1 MAKANIPQY
10 DSTPSN
16 NSDINS
22 INIAESCPAS
32 NINNAIR
39 ELMAHL
45 KDMDTGTTAL
55 TSPSFTAMSTDT
67 ISEKTSANGVAIDS
81 VTLKDGELGTIA
93 SPVPIN
99 SSSLNGGQFGGRRNI
114 IINGNMKIF
123 QRFTTKALANANSYV
138 PDRFECAMQTA
149 SGQITFSQS
158 TDVPSGEGFTN
169 STKINVDTANT
180 SLASSE
186 HNLFQ
191 QKIEGHDLARLGW
204 GSSGAKNC
212 TISFWIKSSLTGTFS
227 AYLLDAN
234 ANSQSYVHEFTIS
247 SANTWQ
253 KISYTVTAPTS
264 GGATD
269 FSTGNGIGCF
279 VGINLGCGTNQQTST
294 LNSWHAT
301 SGTFFTSTSSS
312 VKLIG
317 TASANMYVTGF
328 QMEMGSV
335 ATPFEHLSFSETLN
349 LCQRFFQKSYNYGDA
364 IGNTSNSNGS
374 NAFQIDDGAIQ
385 RDGVR
390 LVKSMRAN
398 PTIVIYNPVSGSSA
412 SVRTNA
418 GGNHS
423 ASSFSQGENGFFV
436 DYTPNTGEF
445 LQFHHT
451 ADAEL

>member
-1 MAKANIPQY
+1 MAKTNITQY

-16 NSDINS
+16 NADINS
-22 INIAESCPAS
+22 INIAENCPAS

-45 KDMDTGTTAL
+45 KNMDTGSQAL

-67 ISEKTSANGVAIDS
+67 INEKTSTNGVAIDS
-81 VTLKDGELGTIA
+81 VTLKDGELGTTA

-99 SSSLNGGQFGGRRNI
+99 SSSLNGGQFGGRRNLV
-114 IINGNMKIF
+114 INGAMQVAQRATSATGLGGDAFTYNTVDRFKNVMF
-123 QRFTTKALANANSYV
+123 GSTAGRFTQTQESITDLAGFGKCLKFACTTADTSIGADEILQVGQYFEGQDVQQLKKGTSDAEKVTASFYVKGNANATYTCELEDADNTRYNAQTFAVTTSWNRIVLTFDADTTGTLDSDNANSL
-138 PDRFECAMQTA
+138 RLNIFLHA
-149 SGQITFSQS
+149 GS
-158 TDVPSGEGFTN
+158 TYNG
-169 STKINVDTANT
+169 
-180 SLASSE
+180 
-186 HNLFQ
+186 
-191 QKIEGHDLARLGW
+191 
-204 GSSGAKNC
+204 
-212 TISFWIKSSLTGTFS
+212 GTFS
-227 AYLLDAN
+227 
-234 ANSQSYVHEFTIS
+234 S
-247 SANTWQ
+247 NTWQ
-253 KISYTVTAPTS
+253 T
-264 GGATD
+264 
-269 FSTGNGIGCF
+269 
-279 VGINLGCGTNQQTST
+279 TNNQRASSSQTSFYD
-294 LNSWHAT
+294 ST
-301 SGTFFTSTSSS
+301 SRTFF
-312 VKLIG
+312 I
-317 TASANMYVTGF
+317 TGV
-328 QMEMGSV
+328 QLELGSV

-398 PTIVIYNPVSGSSA
+398 PTIVIYNPVTGSSA